1 MLRQIT
7 VSHYALIEHVQLDWS
22 PGLTAITGETG
33 SGKSILIGALG
44 LLLGERADLKTLDLR
59 DQKCIV
65 EAIFDVRKADLGD
78 FFRENDLDADDFTTV
93 RREITSAGKSR
104 TFINDTPVSLQ
115 TLRELSSHLVDIH
128 SQHEN
133 QLLGKTTFQFDILD
147 QVAAHASTLAD
158 YRNLF
163 QQWKEL
169 KSSLE
174 ATLTEENKL
183 RQDADY
189 MRFQVDELNRLPLE
203 KLDVQLLEQDL
214 ETLQNAE
221 DIKQTVQQTAELM
234 DGEEGVV
241 QRISAARNSL
251 GKYSE
256 LNKELSSFHERVE
269 AMYVEARDL
278 SSELIRFGEGIEY
291 DPERIQEIADQVN
304 QLNHLLQ
311 KHRLQNTVQL
321 VELRETLSAKL
332 YAVDTMDE
340 KVLSLRNEIAA
351 TESQMA
357 ILADKLNKNRLKA
370 ASKLESEVLN
380 YFAETGLQHAALKC
394 EVENNS
400 EFSVYGRDKIQFLF
414 RANKGGSLL
423 PVGQVASGGE
433 MSRVMLAL
441 KSLVSRYKS
450 LPVLIL
456 DEIDQGISG
465 EVANKVGFLLKDM
478 SANMQLICIT
488 HLPQIAGKANHHFK
502 VLKEVQGEKTVTMVK
517 SLNPTE
523 RVDELAEMLGGKDFS
538 KATRQSARELLSEK
552 K

>member
-1 MLRQIT
+1 
-7 VSHYALIEHVQLDWS
+7 
-22 PGLTAITGETG
+22 
-33 SGKSILIGALG
+33 
-44 LLLGERADLKTLDLR
+44 
-59 DQKCIV
+59 
-65 EAIFDVRKADLGD
+65 
-78 FFRENDLDADDFTTV
+78 
-93 RREITSAGKSR
+93 
-104 TFINDTPVSLQ
+104 
-115 TLRELSSHLVDIH
+115 
-128 SQHEN
+128 
-133 QLLGKTTFQFDILD
+133 
-147 QVAAHASTLAD
+147 
-158 YRNLF
+158 
-163 QQWKEL
+163 
-169 KSSLE
+169 
-174 ATLTEENKL
+174 
-183 RQDADY
+183 
-189 MRFQVDELNRLPLE
+189 
-203 KLDVQLLEQDL
+203 
-214 ETLQNAE
+214 
-221 DIKQTVQQTAELM
+221 
-234 DGEEGVV
+234 
-241 QRISAARNSL
+241 
-251 GKYSE
+251 
-256 LNKELSSFHERVE
+256 
-269 AMYVEARDL
+269 MYVEARDL